1 MKLFARVSVCMCVH
15 VRCAYR
21 EYEYVCVEGA
31 LSCIFLLKFYIRD
44 FISMIIYSSL
54 RSSRPLSFDEE
65 KDRKYF
71 YIVYANI
78 IILDIIIVI
87 AIVL

>member
-1 MKLFARVSVCMCVH
+1 MCMYDVLI
-15 VRCAYR
+15 ANTS
-21 EYEYVCVEGA
+21 EYVCAEEA
-31 LSCIFLLKFYIRD
+31 LSCIFLLKFYTRN
-44 FISMIIYSSL
+44 FILIIVYSSL
-54 RSSRPLSFDEE
+54 RSLRPSSFEEE
-65 KDRKYF
+65 KNRKYF